1 MIEVRNLLFQ
11 PVSLHLAG
19 DGRGFHIGPRE
30 KVQVRDDQV
39 SLEMQMAARRGLITL
54 TKVVEEAEKRKST
67 SKAAPPSASVAEA
80 RPARRRK
87 VRQRAELITFT
98 PANENEQNE
107 GDSNE

>member
-1 MIEVRNLLFQ
+1 MIEVKNLLFQ

-30 KVQVRDDQV
+30 KVHVRDDQV

-54 TKVVEEAEKRKST
+54 TKVTAEEP
-67 SKAAPPSASVAEA
+67 AAKEAKPAVAT
-80 RPARRRK
+80 RPTRGRRT
-87 VRQRAELITFT
+87 RQRAELITFT
-98 PANENEQNE
+98 PASENEHNE